1 MNNTFEIKNER
12 IYNVTGRGTILIVD
26 LYKNKLT
33 QTVWIDEIP
42 IKIGDQI
49 KTSNKLFDV
58 KGIESQ
64 RNLVDSK
71 HHSSIGI
78 VVKEIK

>member
-42 IKIGDQI
+42 IKIRDQI
-49 KTSNKLFDV
+49 KTSNKLFEV
-58 KGIESQ
+58 RGIESQ
-64 RNLVDSK
+64 RNLMNSN

-78 VVKEIK
+78 VVKEIE

>member
-1 MNNTFEIKNER
+1 MTFNTKN
-12 IYNVTGRGTILIVD
+12 ISNDTLID

-49 KTSNKLFDV
+49 KTSNKLFEV
-58 KGIESQ
+58 RGIESQ
-64 RNLVDSK
+64 RNLMNSN